1 MVTIGSIR
9 SALHRIAHAL
19 CGTHGGL
26 VRVVIP
32 SSQEPRVYIVALPS
46 EFAGRIC
53 MYLCEEL
60 GVTIPSGTDP
70 LVLTADEAAGLV
82 RLARELAPLDA
93 EAGSVS

>member
-1 MVTIGSIR
+1 
-9 SALHRIAHAL
+9 
-19 CGTHGGL
+19 
-26 VRVVIP
+26 
-32 SSQEPRVYIVALPS
+32 
-46 EFAGRIC
+46 